1 MRITAL
7 SGNFSCLL
15 LDLVILIDRVGAG
28 VQLRAMVFKKKK
40 KLVFISSSWHK
51 APKSLEFE

>member
-40 KLVFISSSWHK
+40 IGLYLQFLAQSSQI
-51 APKSLEFE
+51 LGI